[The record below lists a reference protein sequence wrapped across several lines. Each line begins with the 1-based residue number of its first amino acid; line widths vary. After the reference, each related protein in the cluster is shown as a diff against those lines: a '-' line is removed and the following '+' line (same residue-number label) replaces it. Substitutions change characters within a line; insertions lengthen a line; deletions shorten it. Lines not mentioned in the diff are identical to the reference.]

1 MKVILTQDVKG
12 SGKKGDVVN
21 VSDGYANNF
30 LLKKGMAVPANE
42 DNMNV
47 LKNKKSSEEHKKA
60 EELKAAQEI
69 AAKINGKTVT
79 LKKKAGDGGR
89 LFGAV
94 TAIDIGDAI
103 KDASGIEIDKRKIV
117 VKDAIKSI
125 GKYEIEIKIH
135 KDVTAKII
143 ADVVEL

>member
-125 GKYEIEIKIH
+125 GKYEIEVKIH

>member
-42 DNMNV
+42 DNMNI

-69 AAKINGKTVT
+69 AAKINEKTVT

-103 KDASGIEIDKRKIV
+103 KSATGIEIDKRKIV
-117 VKDAIKSI
+117 VKDAIKNI

>member
-42 DNMNV
+42 DNMNI

-69 AAKINGKTVT
+69 ASVINDKTIT
-79 LKKKAGDGGR
+79 LRKKAGDGGR

-94 TAIDIGDAI
+94 TAIDIGEAL
-103 KDASGIEIDKRKIV
+103 KSATGIEIDKRKIV
-117 VKDAIKSI
+117 VKDAIKSV

>member
-125 GKYEIEIKIH
+125 GRYEIEIKIH

>member
-30 LLKKGMAVPANE
+30 LIKKGMAVPANE

-69 AAKINGKTVT
+69 ASKINGKEVV
-79 LKKKAGDGGR
+79 LSKKAGDGGR

-94 TAIDIGDAI
+94 TAIDIGEAI
-103 KDASGIEIDKRKIV
+103 KSSTGIEIDKRKIV

-135 KDVTAKII
+135 KDVTAKVI
-143 ADVVEL
+143 ADVRES